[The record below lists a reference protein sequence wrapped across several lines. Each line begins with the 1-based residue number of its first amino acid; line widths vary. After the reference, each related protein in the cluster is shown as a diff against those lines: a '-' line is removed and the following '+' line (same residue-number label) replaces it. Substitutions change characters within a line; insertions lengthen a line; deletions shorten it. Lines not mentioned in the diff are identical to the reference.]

1 MRESLPISFIAQE
14 LDRQN
19 LLPAIVF
26 RSARS
31 QCDADAERAGAN
43 QRMKLSPTLQ
53 RELRQRVHEIVSC
66 YDMDLELITSH
77 PHYAALVTTGVG
89 AHHAGQLLMWRLLLE
104 ELMAAGLLRVL
115 VATGTVAAG
124 VDFPARTVVIT
135 AHSKRGADGFRQLTA
150 AEFQQMSGR
159 AGRRGRDTVGFCVA
173 APSPF
178 CDARQLLHI
187 AKQPPEPLVSSYF
200 PSPSTVLNLLR
211 YRNVDDLRYTVE
223 RSLASFI
230 DRKHAEGLREQGRGA
245 AERLPATVRE
255 RVLSE
260 VGVPAEVGATK
271 PHPDD
276 DDGFE
281 NQSVQLSREDKRLTK
296 RVRRFFR
303 EARELEQRQR
313 SLLDASLEGL
323 GRLGYVD
330 GVTLSEK
337 GNWAANLCTTLVI
350 ELAEIIESGM
360 LDGISAEALVAIVA
374 SISGDPHRSY
384 LSTKNPPLSKELL
397 QKLHEIIVRVRDSGM
412 PGASDDRTPVP
423 FAAYTAVVWLQS
435 EDWHQFRSL
444 LLLSG
449 VAEGDAARLITQTAE
464 HLNQLSRLGETHPQL
479 ALRAEEAKRR
489 ILRPPLTEVINL
501 ETI

>member
-53 RELRQRVHEIVSC
+53 RELRQRVHEIVGS

-135 AHSKRGADGFRQLTA
+135 AHSKRGAEGFRQLTA

-245 AERLPATVRE
+245 AERLPAPVRQ
-255 RVLSE
+255 RILSE
-260 VGVPAEVGATK
+260 MGSTSTST
-271 PHPDD
+271 DD
-276 DDGFE
+276 EDGFE
-281 NQSVQLSREDKRLTK
+281 NQSIQLSREDKRLTK

-313 SLLDASLEGL
+313 SLLDASLGGL

-384 LSTKNPPLSKELL
+384 LSTKTPPLSKELL
-397 QKLHEIIVRVRDSGM
+397 QKINEIILRVRDSGM

-423 FAAYTAVVWLQS
+423 FAAYTAVVWMQS

-464 HLNQLSRLGETHPQL
+464 HLNQLSRLSETHPQL